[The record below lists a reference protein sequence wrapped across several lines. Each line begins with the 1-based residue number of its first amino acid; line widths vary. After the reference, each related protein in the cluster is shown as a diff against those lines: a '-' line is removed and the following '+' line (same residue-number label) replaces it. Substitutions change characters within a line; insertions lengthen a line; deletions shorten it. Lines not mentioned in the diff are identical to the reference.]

1 MIRIYDAPKSGHAH
15 RVRLAASVMGI
26 PFELVPVAQMEGD
39 RKGAAY
45 LAINPLGEIPA
56 IVDGTTVV
64 RDSIAILIYLA
75 ETYAADRDWL
85 PRDRLLRTQVHEWF
99 AVAAGH
105 IYRGPWLARVIKLFG
120 RPGNYDAAVAAST
133 VLFKTMERH
142 LEGRRWL
149 VGTRATLA
157 DIACYS
163 YIAVANEGGLDLAPY
178 PNIRAW
184 LASVEGLDG
193 FLPMPRSA

>member
-15 RVRLAASVMGI
+15 RVRLGASVMRV
-26 PFELVPVAQMEGD
+26 PFELAPVAQMEGD

-45 LAINPLGEIPA
+45 LALNPLGEIPV
-56 IVDGTTVV
+56 IVDGATVV
-64 RDSIAILIYLA
+64 RDSIAILVYLA
-75 ETYAADRDWL
+75 ETHAADQDWL
-85 PRDRLLRTQVHEWF
+85 PSDRALRTQVHEWF

-120 RPGNYDAAVAAST
+120 RPGDYEAAVATSAI
-133 VLFKTMERH
+133 LFKMMERH
-142 LEGRRWL
+142 LDGRRWL
-149 VGTRATLA
+149 VGARATLA

-178 PNIRAW
+178 PNIRTW
-184 LASVEGLDG
+184 LSAVEDLDG
-193 FLPMPRSA
+193 FLAMPKSV